1 MFVNS
6 GGWCIQMNKKYFFFD
21 IDGTLTDKKTGK
33 IVPSAQVALN
43 QLQEAGHFVAIAT
56 GRAHYKARGFM
67 ESVGLHDMVCCGGGG
82 LVIHDQL
89 IQNIPLDLE
98 KSKAIAKQALSLGYG
113 VLFALD
119 DSVKVYT
126 LDHTFQDQVGNRQEP
141 TEYIYDS
148 NLDVDSLKVIYKMYI
163 SIPKEEEYRLT
174 LKDTLG
180 NMRFVPDYLMFQ
192 YDAKHQG
199 ILDMMKHLNGNVKD
213 VVVFGDDTNDK
224 VMFDPQWTSV
234 AMGNACKELKDV
246 ATFVTDA
253 NVDDGIYNIC
263 KKMKWIK

>member
-1 MFVNS
+1 
-6 GGWCIQMNKKYFFFD
+6 MNKKYFFFD
-21 IDGTLTDKKTGK
+21 IDGTLTDKTTGK
-33 IVPSAQVALN
+33 IVPSAQIALRE
-43 QLQEAGHFVAIAT
+43 LQEAGHFVAIAT

-82 LVIHDQL
+82 LVIQDQL
-89 IQNIPLDLE
+89 IQNVPLDLE
-98 KSKAIAKQALSLGYG
+98 KSKNIAKQALSLGYG

-126 LDHTFQDQVGNRQEP
+126 KDHTFQDQVGDRQEP
-141 TEYIYDS
+141 TEYIYDK
-148 NLDVDSLKVIYKMYI
+148 NLDVDRLDIIYKMYI
-163 SIPKEEEYRLT
+163 SIPLDEEYKLT

-180 NMRFVPDYLMFQ
+180 NMRFVKEYLMFQ

-199 ILDMMKHLNGNVKD
+199 ILDMMQHLGGNLND

-234 AMGNACKELKDV
+234 AMGNACQELKDI
-246 ATFVTDA
+246 ATYVTDA

-263 KKMKWIK
+263 KKKRWIK

>member
-1 MFVNS
+1 MR
-6 GGWCIQMNKKYFFFD
+6 KKYFFFD
-21 IDGTLTDKKTGK
+21 IDGTLTDKATGK
-33 IVPSAQVALN
+33 IVPSAQEALN
-43 QLQEAGHFVAIAT
+43 KLKANGHFVAIAT

-82 LVIHDQL
+82 LVIQDEL
-89 IQNIPLDLE
+89 VQNIPLDLE

-113 VLFALD
+113 VLFMLD

-126 LDHTFQDQVGNRQEP
+126 LDHTFQNQVGNRKEP
-141 TEYIYDS
+141 TEYVYDE
-148 NLDVDSLKVIYKMYI
+148 NLDVDKLSVIYKMYI
-163 SIPKEEEYRLT
+163 SIPKEKEEELT
-174 LKDTLG
+174 LKSTLG

-199 ILDMMKHLNGNVKD
+199 ILDMMERIHGNIED

-224 VMFDPQWTSV
+224 VMFDPKWTSV
-234 AMGNACKELKDV
+234 AMGNACQELKDL
-246 ATFVTDA
+246 ADYVTDA

-263 KKMKWIK
+263 KKQGWI

>member
-1 MFVNS
+1 
-6 GGWCIQMNKKYFFFD
+6 MNKKYFFFD
-21 IDGTLTDKKTGK
+21 IDGTLTDLKTHQ
-33 IVPSAQVALN
+33 IVPSAKIAL
-43 QLQEAGHFVAIAT
+43 EMT
-56 GRAHYKARGFM
+56 GRAHYKARNFM

-82 LVIHDQL
+82 LVINDEL
-89 IQNIPLDLE
+89 IQNIPLDLN

-119 DSVKVYT
+119 DSIKVYT
-126 LDHTFQDQVGNRQEP
+126 QDQ
-141 TEYIYDS
+141 
-148 NLDVDSLKVIYKMYI
+148 NLDVDALDVIYKMYI
-163 SIPKEEEYRLT
+163 SIPKEKESELT

-199 ILDMMKHLNGNVKD
+199 ILDMMQHVGGDLKD

-234 AMGNACKELKDV
+234 AMGNACQELKNI
-246 ATFVTDA
+246 ATLVTDT
-253 NVDDGIYNIC
+253 NVDDGIYKIC
-263 KKMKWIK
+263 KKMEWI